1 MATTP
6 VTAMVLAGG
15 RGSRLHPLTA
25 NHAKP
30 ALPLADGRRIVDFVL
45 SNLVNSGIGAIHVLA
60 QYKPSSL
67 VAHIS
72 KIWAPAVRGPGRFVE
87 VVLPDADR
95 GPFLGTAD
103 AVYKSLRLVKRQRPG
118 LVAIFAGDH
127 VYRMNVGQMIDF
139 HIRSR
144 AAVSVAAVP
153 VPMREASS
161 FGVIVAGRD
170 GRIEHFEEKPQRPT
184 PIPTNA
190 ACAYASM
197 GNYLFDVDVLTEL
210 LEHAHVRGETDFGHH
225 ILPRAIRAHR
235 VLAYDFASN
244 RVPGLHPCEEPNYW
258 RDVGTLSAYR
268 QVQQDI
274 AGAEPRFALNN
285 RHWPVHPETSDP
297 ATTLIASSQH
307 RGARSDNGI
316 SRGSIAATELFARAT
331 AAGADGQARTQES
344 AYRGAGRG

>member
-1 MATTP
+1 MTTTP

-15 RGSRLHPLTA
+15 RGSRLHPLTQ
-25 NHAKP
+25 NQAKP
-30 ALPLADGRRIVDFVL
+30 ALPLADGFRIVDFVL

-60 QYKPSSL
+60 QYEPSSL
-67 VAHIS
+67 VDHIS
-72 KIWAPAVRGPGRFVE
+72 KVWAPAVRGAGRFVD
-87 VVLPDADR
+87 VVLPNADT

-103 AVYKSLRLVKRQRPG
+103 AVYKSLGLVKQHRPG

-127 VYRMNVGQMIDF
+127 VYRMDVAQMIDS

-153 VPMREASS
+153 VPVREASS

-197 GNYLFDVDVLTEL
+197 GNYLFAVDVLTEL
-210 LEHAHVRGETDFGHH
+210 LEEAHVRGETDFGHH
-225 ILPRAIRAHR
+225 ILPRALRAHR
-235 VLAYDFASN
+235 VFAYDFASN
-244 RVPGLHPCEEPNYW
+244 RVPGLRPCEQPNYW

-268 QVQQDI
+268 QVQQDV

-285 RHWPVHPETSDP
+285 RHWPVHPETCD
-297 ATTLIASSQH
+297 AAAGLASPQH
-307 RGARSDNGI
+307 RGARGGNGI
-316 SRGSIAATELFARAT
+316 PRGPIAATQLSARAA
-331 AAGADGQARTQES
+331 AAGVAGQARTQEG
-344 AYRGAGRG
+344 AYRGAGSG